1 MKFQIEWTDTFCGE
15 ANYSWVK
22 RATFDAPEHATRA
35 TLIRRG
41 KHALDLTSRH
51 RASEY
56 SDTIQLDFI
65 GEHTRAFIT
74 PLPSH
79 LQPHKCGDCGK
90 TWIEEELKPIKHL
103 EQRVA
108 PGEEMPS
115 GECPDCGAL
124 CHASE

>member
-1 MKFQIEWTDTFCGE
+1 MLFEIEFTDTFGGE
-15 ANYSWVK
+15 TNYSWVK
-22 RATFDAPEHATRA
+22 RARFNAPDNATRA

-41 KHALDLTSRH
+41 KRALELTSRH
-51 RASEY
+51 RASQY

-65 GEHTRAFIT
+65 GEHTRAFIN

-79 LQPHKCGDCGK
+79 LQPHTCGNCGRS
-90 TWIEEELKPIKHL
+90 WIEEELQPIKHL

-115 GECPDCGAL
+115 GECAKCGAL
-124 CHASE
+124 CHPSE